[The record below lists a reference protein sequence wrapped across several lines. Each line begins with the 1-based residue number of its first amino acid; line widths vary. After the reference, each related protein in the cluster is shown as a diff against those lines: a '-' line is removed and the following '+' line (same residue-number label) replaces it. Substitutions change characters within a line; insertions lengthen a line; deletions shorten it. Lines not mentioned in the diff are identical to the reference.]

1 MGAYALVHHAGR
13 VRRVLIEL
21 LAAAVREVGNC
32 REEVR
37 IWVAEALE
45 RGVVDLFNAF
55 NEFLR
60 RGVQK
65 VLREK
70 AAVVRSVYRGQG
82 SDVFIRAELRNS
94 VS

>member
-32 REEVR
+32 REKVR

-65 VLREK
+65 VLRE
-70 AAVVRSVYRGQG
+70 
-82 SDVFIRAELRNS
+82 
-94 VS
+94 

>member
-21 LAAAVREVGNC
+21 LAAAVREVGDC

-65 VLREK
+65 VLCEK
-70 AAVVRSVYRGQG
+70 AAVVRSVYRSQG